1 MFMVPRVLQ
10 CIRFILASNT
20 ENRRIVRD
28 YEFDLYMGGERD
40 IYIDDHYF
48 HITKGAMVFRKPGQL
63 IVGYGD
69 YDMYMMT
76 LDFGNRKEA
85 SSEPYYRNSSTPQ
98 QERIDFEF
106 LENLPQVFY
115 PKHIEELVSLYGKIS
130 DCTYPNIDD
139 KERQKS
145 YITEFLFLLM
155 SDAARYLRHTT
166 EIIKDKVLYV
176 KNACNFINGNYDK
189 DITVAGIAEY
199 LSINK
204 NYFIRIF
211 KEELGITPNKYIMD
225 TRLFY
230 SKTLLVQSQQPINR
244 IAEMCG
250 FKTPSYYIK
259 CFKHKFGTSPLNY
272 RNEYENNKKSA
283 AR

>member
-1 MFMVPRVLQ
+1 MFVVPRVLQ
-10 CIRFILASNT
+10 CLRFVLASNT

-48 HITKGAMVFRKPGQL
+48 HITKGAMVFKKPGQL

-98 QERIDFEF
+98 QEKIDFEF

-130 DCTYPNIDD
+130 DCAYPNIVDA
-139 KERQKS
+139 ERQKS

-155 SDAARYLRHTT
+155 SDATVYLRHTK
-166 EIIKDKVLYV
+166 EIIKDKVQYV
-176 KNACNFINGNYDK
+176 KGACNFINSNYEK
-189 DITVAGIAEY
+189 EITVTGLAEH

-211 KEELGITPNKYIMD
+211 KEELGTTPNKYIMD

-230 SKTLLVQSQQPINR
+230 SKILLVQSQQTINK
-244 IAEMCG
+244 IGELCG
-250 FKTPSYYIK
+250 FKTPSYFIK
-259 CFKHKFGTSPLNY
+259 CFKNKFGISPLAY
-272 RNEYENNKKSA
+272 RREYKSNKKSVA
-283 AR
+283 L